1 MLANGDSKFVP
12 KILYFGGKIGQSQCG
27 GIIVDIELL
36 ILLIFKN
43 WNDNMKSKDL
53 LGNLIFNN

>member
-43 WNDNMKSKDL
+43 
-53 LGNLIFNN
+53 